1 LGRTVQRN
9 STLAI
14 NVLLQ
19 LQPEEVYMKTPA
31 ENPEGYDDVSLVKR
45 AKDLHGRLL
54 IVHGTYDDNVHPQN
68 TWAFVDALVAAGKPV
83 DMMIYPMR
91 KHDIADRAARRHL
104 YEKMLEFWRR

>member
-1 LGRTVQRN
+1 
-9 STLAI
+9 
-14 NVLLQ
+14 
-19 LQPEEVYMKTPA
+19 MKTPA

-83 DMMIYPMR
+83 DVMALAAKQLAPAVEALQDAASAVVDVS
-91 KHDIADRAARRHL
+91 KTSAPIASG
-104 YEKMLEFWRR
+104 

>member
-1 LGRTVQRN
+1 
-9 STLAI
+9 
-14 NVLLQ
+14 
-19 LQPEEVYMKTPA
+19 MKTPA

-54 IVHGTYDDNVHPQN
+54 IVHGTYDDNNVHPQD

-91 KHDIADRAARRHL
+91 KHDIADRATRRHL

>member
-1 LGRTVQRN
+1 LGRTVQRT

-45 AKDLHGRLL
+45 AKDHLHGRLL

-68 TWAFVDALVAAGKPV
+68 TWAFVDAWWPPANP
-83 DMMIYPMR
+83 
-91 KHDIADRAARRHL
+91 
-104 YEKMLEFWRR
+104 WT